1 MNEALKIA
9 WKHRS
14 RWRFIGIEL
23 GIDLATLDAIS
34 VDERKVDD
42 CLTEVIKK
50 WLRKGKPRP
59 TRQALKSALQ
69 SERVSGAQ

>member
-1 MNEALKIA
+1 MNEALNIA
-9 WKHRS
+9 WEHRS

-34 VDERKVDD
+34 ADEKKVDD
-42 CLTEVIKK
+42 CLTEVIKQ
-50 WLRKGKPRP
+50 WLRKEKPRP
-59 TRQALKSALQ
+59 TQQALESALQ